1 MSDSSSAGSSSH
13 APPRRIACVDVNA
26 MFVSVARSVDPDG
39 VGKEPLL
46 IVAGGGTRSVVTS
59 ASYEVRA
66 FGVRAGMPLAAARRA
81 CPAAVVAPVP
91 GKAIRAKHREMTQIC
106 ARFAPEVVMTSV
118 DEGLLDFSGTEHTVY
133 RDEMFDHTL
142 ARLRAALLDETGLPV
157 SLGGATSALLAKMAS
172 DRAKPS
178 KGCMSGVL
186 VVEPG
191 AERAFMADADLADV
205 PGVGPKAQ
213 VRFAKIGLVTMRDVL
228 ALTHETL
235 VQCFGRKEGDY
246 LYALARGS
254 MTGGLPIPQAAR
266 SVSRMQT
273 FDVDV
278 TDRRALDAQL
288 VDVVTHVASELRKED
303 RAARTISVTV
313 RDSDFVTRQTARTL
327 PHRVRTDRVIRD
339 VARELLTQILN
350 ARQCAVR
357 LIGITLSNF
366 SANDESLP
374 QMTLF
379 EELDPTGSYN
389 TMQTTTGRT
398 IRLETPKDTRLMSA
412 VDQARHKFGDHAV
425 TPGTLADRKAP
436 PSDSVRGPM
445 AK

>member
-1 MSDSSSAGSSSH
+1 MSDSLSARSNTQLT
-13 APPRRIACVDVNA
+13 PRRIACVDVNA
-26 MFVSVARSVDPDG
+26 MFVSVARSVDPNG
-39 VGKEPLL
+39 VGREPLL

-91 GKAIRAKHREMTQIC
+91 GKAIRAKHREMTQVC

-133 RDEMFDHTL
+133 RGEIFHDTL
-142 ARLRAALLDETGLPV
+142 ARLRATLLDETGLPV

-186 VVEPG
+186 VVQPG
-191 AERAFMADADLADV
+191 AEGAFMADADLADV
-205 PGVGPKAQ
+205 PGIGPKAQ
-213 VRFAKIGLVTMRDVL
+213 ARFAKIGLVTMRDVL

-235 VQCFGRKEGDY
+235 VQCFGRKESDY
-246 LYALARGS
+246 LYSLARGD
-254 MTGGLPIPQAAR
+254 MIGGLPTPQAAR

-278 TDRRALDAQL
+278 TNRRALDAQL
-288 VDVVTHVASELRKED
+288 VDVVTHVASELRTED

-313 RDSDFVTRQTARTL
+313 RDTDFVTRQAARTL

-366 SANDESLP
+366 SAHDESLP

-389 TMQTTTGRT
+389 TMQTMTGRT
-398 IRLETPKDTRLMSA
+398 VRLETLKDTRLMNA
-412 VDQARHKFGDHAV
+412 VDQVRHKFGDRAV
-425 TPGTLADRKAP
+425 TPGTLADRKA
-436 PSDSVRGPM
+436 SQQDGVRGPM